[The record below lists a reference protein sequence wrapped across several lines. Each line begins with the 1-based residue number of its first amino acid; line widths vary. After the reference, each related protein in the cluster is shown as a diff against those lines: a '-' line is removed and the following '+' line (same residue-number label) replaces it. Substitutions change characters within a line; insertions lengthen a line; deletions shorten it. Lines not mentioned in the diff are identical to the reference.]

1 MEIKIIYQIRRPD
14 IVSRLKTVVNWDT
27 VKQASGKTDY
37 YCKVKETLFIQE
49 LQPALNANVSSEKLL
64 L

>member
-1 MEIKIIYQIRRPD
+1 MEIKIIYQITRPD
-14 IVSRLKTVVNWDT
+14 IVFRLKNVVNWDT
-27 VKQASGKTDY
+27 VKHASGKTDR